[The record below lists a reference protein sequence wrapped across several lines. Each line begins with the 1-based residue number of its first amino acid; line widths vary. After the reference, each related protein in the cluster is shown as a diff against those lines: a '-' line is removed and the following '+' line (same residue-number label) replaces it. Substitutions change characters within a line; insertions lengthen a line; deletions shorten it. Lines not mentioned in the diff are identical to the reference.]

1 MAIHVERTFTDCTER
16 LPKDIKAKVT
26 DALRKANSSIDN
38 NGLNFEKI
46 QQAADK
52 DIFSLR
58 VDNSYRII
66 CKRPGNDLIIFLYVD
81 KHDDAYDWAMKHTC
95 TPDVNGVAS
104 VHASVEPVR
113 KVVNGKQRSRLSAF
127 TDDEFKSIGVH
138 LEFIDPLRNVFTN
151 NQLVAFKD
159 NLSEETYFALEY
171 VLDGASKE
179 EAIQFYHE
187 DLTQKITVP
196 SLEKKLIFDISNNE
210 IAQLGVPV
218 ELINL
223 VKDCRS
229 TEDFK
234 RIEKKL
240 PENAVQNLYSFLD
253 GENIETLIKKSKA
266 GNKPE
271 EENYSVILNN
281 RGTKQNIA
289 VINSEFELNGIMEMP
304 MEKWR
309 VFLHPDQRQI
319 VEANYNGPA
328 RILGGAGT
336 GKTVII
342 VHRAK
347 ELASKCIGDERVLV
361 TTFSNTLAEDI
372 YDRLKLICTEE
383 ELSRIVVS
391 TLDMLVNKIETEHIK
406 YNNPSWDYNQ
416 SPLEYAWNKACIRAH
431 YNEFGADFY
440 MSEWSEVVQAQDIRT
455 REEYLYALR
464 TGRGDTRIDKKA
476 RNNIYNVMERYKEI
490 MQQNHWVDIDWAENR
505 CAKKLVY
512 KKNSIKF
519 KHILVDECQDFKGP
533 AFRFIRALAGK
544 EHPNDL
550 FLSGDTR
557 QRIYSSRVTL
567 SNFGIFVK
575 NRSTQLKVNYR
586 TTREIHDLSLKI
598 QTGFT
603 YDDMDNNPAGKEESV
618 SIRHGEEPKIKGFSS
633 QKEEMDAVLGN
644 VKRRI
649 SEGIN
654 PSDICIA
661 GRTNAIAEEYCDM
674 LKKNGIESI
683 KLRQDQPD
691 DKSVPGV
698 RTSTM
703 HRIKGMEF
711 DCMYAVSVNKDIIPH
726 TKEYDNPKID
736 EAERR
741 EILKREANLL
751 SVAITRARKTAWITY
766 YGKPSELLKNNNLQ
780 EKSNERM
787 GFVRRVSK

>member
-26 DALRKANSSIDN
+26 DALRKVNSNIDN

-138 LEFIDPLRNVFTN
+138 SEFIEPLRNVFTN

-159 NLSEETYFALEY
+159 SLTEESFFALEF
-171 VLDGASKE
+171 VLDGAGKE
-179 EAIQFYHE
+179 EAIQFYNE
-187 DLTQKITVP
+187 CLTQKIKVP
-196 SLEKKLIFDISNNE
+196 SLDKTPLFPISHNE
-210 IAQLGVPV
+210 LAQLGIPV
-218 ELINL
+218 ELLDL
-223 VKDCRS
+223 VKDCRG
-229 TEDFK
+229 EDDFK
-234 RIEKKL
+234 RIEYKL
-240 PENAVQNLYSFLD
+240 PENAVQNLYSLID
-253 GENIETLIKKSKA
+253 GESVETLIKRSKT

-271 EENYSVILNN
+271 DEDYTVILNN

-289 VINSEFELNGIMEMP
+289 TVNDEFELNGIMEMP

-309 VFLHPDQRQI
+309 VYLHPTQRQI
-319 VEANYNGPA
+319 VDSYYNGPA
-328 RILGGAGT
+328 RIFGGAGT

-347 ELASKCIGDERVLV
+347 ALASECTEDERVLV

-372 YDRLKLICTEE
+372 YGRLKLICREE
-383 ELSRIVVS
+383 ELDKIVVS
-391 TLDMLVNKIETEHIK
+391 TLDTLVSKIETDHIK
-406 YNNPSWDYNQ
+406 YNNPSWNYNQ
-416 SPLEYAWNKACIRAH
+416 SPLEYAWSLACKRARF
-431 YNEFGADFY
+431 YDFGTDFY
-440 MSEWSEVVQAQDIRT
+440 ISEWSDVIQAQDLRK
-455 REEYLYALR
+455 REEYLYASRL
-464 TGRGDTRIDKKA
+464 GRGNKKIDPKT
-476 RNNIYNVMERYKEI
+476 RNNIYNVMECYKEI
-490 MQQNHWVDIDWAENR
+490 MQRNHWVDIDWAENR
-505 CAKKLVY
+505 CAKKLTY
-512 KKNSIKF
+512 TKNSLRF

-533 AFRFIRALAGK
+533 ALRFIRALAGK

-557 QRIYSSRVTL
+557 QRIYSSKVAL

-575 NRSTQLKVNYR
+575 NRSIQLKINYR

-598 QTGFT
+598 QKGFT
-603 YDDMDNNPAGKEESV
+603 YDDMDNNPVGKEK
-618 SIRHGEEPKIKGFSS
+618 SISTKNGEDPKIKGFSNK
-633 QKEEMDAVLGN
+633 KEEMAAILGN

-649 SEGIN
+649 NEGTS
-654 PSDICIA
+654 PSDICIS
-661 GRTNAIAEEYCDM
+661 GRTNAIAEDYCEM
-674 LKKNGIESI
+674 LKKNGIDSI
-683 KLRQDQPD
+683 QLKQGQPD

-711 DCMYAVSVNKDIIPH
+711 DYMYAVSVNKDIMPYA
-726 TKEYDNPKID
+726 KEYYDLETDEID
-736 EAERR
+736 KRD
-741 EILKREANLL
+741 ILKREANLL
-751 SVAITRARKTAWITY
+751 SVAITRARKNAWITY
-766 YGKPSELLKNNNLQ
+766 YGKPSELLKNNDLH
-780 EKSNERM
+780 EKSNETT
-787 GFVRRVSK
+787 GFVRREN